1 MSRLL
6 PIGVTAFIVASLA
19 IFFFGDSGLT
29 AFRSRSEYERS
40 LAANVEDLK
49 RRNDELQAR
58 LQLLKTDRQSIE
70 IMAREIG
77 MFEPTDMVVKLT
89 GRSPRQP
96 LYAMGDLLR
105 LRKVDSTRNAA
116 FKKTTLVVTAVFLLI
131 ALVSARLARKR
142 EKKAALSGQPGK
154 PAPSGQKIGFIPLLM
169 QNSLLPGP
177 PMVLAAAE
185 PGPFQALVRVLAGG
199 GAAIA
204 PG

>member
-6 PIGVTAFIVASLA
+6 PIGVTAFIIASLA

-77 MFEPTDMVVKLT
+77 MFEPTDVVVKLA

-116 FKKTTLVVTAVFLLI
+116 FKKTTLVVTAVFLLL

-142 EKKAALSGQPGK
+142 REKSGPFGSTRK
-154 PAPSGQKIGFIPLLM
+154 TRPFGAENGVHSSLLM
-169 QNSLLPGP
+169 QNVNPSGSPHG
-177 PMVLAAAE
+177 
-185 PGPFQALVRVLAGG
+185 AGRR
-199 GAAIA
+199 
-204 PG
+204 